1 MISLFSKQAR
11 KSSRGYITRTRLSSV
26 TCMLIGAVLFLG
38 PLTQLH
44 SISSAQT
51 PAPVPQTRQ
60 QISLPTPRS
69 HYDTF
74 KPGTTGLPLLLDLL
88 KEFEPETQKVLLRF
102 AIASGLQDIAANPEL
117 AAADLKKL
125 KSLAEEAGLPNHPP
139 MPKEQAIA
147 LLKQAN
153 WATHRPIM

>member
-26 TCMLIGAVLFLG
+26 TCLLIGAVLFLG

-51 PAPVPQTRQ
+51 PGPIPQTRQ

-74 KPGTTGLPLLLDLL
+74 KPGTTGLPLLIDLL

-102 AIASGLQDIAANPEL
+102 AIASGHQDISANPGL
-117 AAADLKKL
+117 ASADLKKL
-125 KSLAEEAGLPNHPP
+125 QSLAEEAGLPIQPP
-139 MPKEQAIA
+139 IPKEAAIV
-147 LLKQAN
+147 LLKQTN
-153 WATHRPIM
+153 WAAHR